1 MHLLKIYK
9 IKSRFAFINFS
20 ILHLT
25 FTFILTLIIGAFLV
39 SCSKSREF
47 RVVKVIK
54 GPFHIKVHANGQLKS
69 SASCYLGCPSIRRYW
84 NYTISFMAPEGKD
97 VKPGE
102 PVLGFD
108 ARQLQER
115 FMLKSS
121 ELETAKNELSK
132 ILLVEQEQKDN
143 FVLQSEEAKVKEE
156 SAKLKAQKPE
166 ELTALNELKKLKM
179 EYELAT
185 LNREL
190 SLNRVKNQNVGM
202 ETRIHA
208 QQNIVKRLETEVA
221 ELQLAIAKMRVAAP
235 KAGIIVYTI
244 DWNGK
249 KKNIGDRTWIGESVV
264 ELPDLSRMEV
274 AAVIP
279 EPEAGKVKA
288 GLDVEIRLDSN
299 PDRIF
304 NGKITS
310 LGRIF
315 RTKSA
320 EQPSIVFDASITI
333 KDPDPEKMRP
343 GMAAGVDIIVSSK
356 TNVLQIPE
364 NAVIYREEGLFV
376 WKKNLTGKKTTKI
389 TLGNRSAGMVEVL
402 SGLEENDQVIIMTGG
417 NGEG

>member
-1 MHLLKIYK
+1 MHPVKIFNILN
-9 IKSRFAFINFS
+9 IKRSFAFINP
-20 ILHLT
+20 
-25 FTFILTLIIGAFLV
+25 FILPLIICVFFV
-39 SCSKSREF
+39 SCSNSREY

-69 SASCYLGCPSIRRYW
+69 SASYYIGCPSVRRYW
-84 NYTISFMAPEGKD
+84 NYMISFMAPEGKE

-121 ELETAKNELSK
+121 ELETAKNELAK

-143 FVLQSEEAKVKEE
+143 FILQSEEARVKEE
-156 SAKLKAQKPE
+156 NAKLKAQTPE

-202 ETRIHA
+202 ETRINA

-221 ELQLAIAKMRVAAP
+221 ELQLSIAKMRIAAP
-235 KAGIIVYTI
+235 RAGIIVYTV

-249 KKNIGDRTWIGESVV
+249 KKNVGDRTWIGESVM

-279 EPEAGKVKA
+279 EPEAGKIKT
-288 GLDVEIRLDSN
+288 GLDAEIRLDSN
-299 PDRIF
+299 PDRVF

-320 EQPSIVFDASITI
+320 EQPSVVFDAAITI
-333 KDPDPEKMRP
+333 NDPDPEKMRP
-343 GMAAGVDIIVSSK
+343 GMAAGVDIIISSK
-356 TNVLQIPE
+356 ANVLQVPE
-364 NAVIYREEGLFV
+364 NTIIYREEGLFV
-376 WKKNLTGKKTTKI
+376 LKKNLTGKQTAKV
-389 TLGNRSAGMVEVL
+389 TLGARSGGMVEVL
-402 SGLEENDQVIIMTGG
+402 SGLEENDRVMIMTGG